1 MTREEIRRQVTK
13 DTLLSTRKCTG
24 RGFVP
29 VGISNR
35 HIHLT
40 QAAVEQL
47 FGPGHQL
54 TPTKALSQPGQ
65 FACEEKVT
73 VEGPKGKLSGVRV
86 LGPVRKDVQVE
97 LSVTDAFAAGIKP
110 VVRMSGDIAGTPGCR
125 LTGPAGSMEIRE
137 GVIVAARHL
146 HISPEQAA
154 VYGLKSGDQVRLR
167 SEGPRAVVFEQV
179 AVRSGPGHD
188 LEVHIDFDEANCAQ
202 MKNGDLLEII

>member
-40 QAAVEQL
+40 QAAVGQH

>member
-1 MTREEIRRQVTK
+1 MTREEIKRQVTK
-13 DTLLSTRKCTG
+13 DTLLSARRNSG

-29 VGISNR
+29 VGVSNR
-35 HIHLT
+35 HVHLT
-40 QAAVEQL
+40 QAAVEIL

-54 TPTKALSQPGQ
+54 TPAKALSQPGQ

-73 VEGPKGKLSGVRV
+73 VEGPKGRLSGVRV
-86 LGPVRKDVQVE
+86 LGPARRENQVE
-97 LSVTDAFAAGIKP
+97 LSVTDAFAAGISP
-110 VVRMSGDIAGTPGCR
+110 VVRMSGDISGTPGCR
-125 LTGPAGSMEIRE
+125 LTGPAGSLELKE

-167 SEGPRAVVFEQV
+167 SEGPRAVVFEHV

>member
-1 MTREEIRRQVTK
+1 MTREEIKRQVTK
-13 DTLLSTRKCTG
+13 DTLLSARKNTG

-35 HIHLT
+35 HVHLT
-40 QAAVEQL
+40 QAAVELL

-54 TPTKALSQPGQ
+54 TPMKALSQPGQ
-65 FACEEKVT
+65 FACEEKVV
-73 VEGPKGKLSGVRV
+73 VEGPKGKLNGVRV
-86 LGPVRKDVQVE
+86 LGPVRKDTQVE
-97 LSVTDAFAAGIKP
+97 LSVTDAFAVGIKP
-110 VVRMSGDIAGTPGCR
+110 AVRMSGDIAGTPGCR
-125 LTGPAGSMEIRE
+125 LTGPAGSLELKE

-167 SEGPRAVVFEQV
+167 SEGPRAVVFEHV

-202 MKNGDLLEII
+202 MRNGDLLEII